1 MPEPSNRMLLGSGT
15 DVVVL
20 VVVVVVLLLV
30 PRTVN
35 DSDGIEP
42 TEFSEAIDG
51 PEFSSQK
58 TGSPLGTLAFCRFTQ
73 KVPELSVGPL
83 KVVFSWQTL

>member
-1 MPEPSNRMLLGSGT
+1 MLLGSGT
-15 DVVVL
+15 EVVVVL
-20 VVVVVVLLLV
+20 VVVELLLL

-58 TGSPLGTLAFCRFTQ
+58 AGSPLLVTAFCRFSQ
-73 KVPELSVGPL
+73 
-83 KVVFSWQTL
+83 